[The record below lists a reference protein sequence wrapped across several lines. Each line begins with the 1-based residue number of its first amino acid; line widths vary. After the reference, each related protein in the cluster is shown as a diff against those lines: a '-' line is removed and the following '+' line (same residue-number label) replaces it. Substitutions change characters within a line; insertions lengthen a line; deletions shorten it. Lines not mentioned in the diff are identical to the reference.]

1 MGAAFLAG
9 ALTCII
15 LFTSQGGTI
24 LPWSSPQL
32 WITLGMG
39 LVAIWGFIHEERSA
53 AEPIMPLELFRQRT
67 FLLSSLIGFIV
78 GVSMFGSVTF
88 LPLYLQVVK
97 APHRQK
103 PACRCCRRWAAC
115 SSCGW

>member
-1 MGAAFLAG
+1 
-9 ALTCII
+9 
-15 LFTSQGGTI
+15 
-24 LPWSSPQL
+24 
-32 WITLGMG
+32 
-39 LVAIWGFIHEERSA
+39 
-53 AEPIMPLELFRQRT
+53 
-67 FLLSSLIGFIV
+67 LLSSLIGFIV